1 MEIPIDRGCQV
12 LRLEVPVAKGSS
24 REDEVELLPD
34 LSQLAEG
41 GHMVSAAVL
50 AAKAK
55 AFDDGL
61 MAAVEL
67 AADRGAGRL
76 RGKNELLAGW
86 LERSMVTPE
95 AAAHLWAGLRLRGL
109 QPPVPPD
116 VEQLGLPAMTEFLGA
131 RERSHP
137 LAFYSWSP
145 ELVGIFRRDRFLQ
158 SPLESGRAQTL
169 LDSLGPGRETYEA
182 HLRLAGRLTN
192 PLVEEPSALG
202 RSGVRWAVFPPSRA
216 VETDL
221 ARQLLGQDPIP
232 EGFDLI
238 DELMGRVE
246 QGQLSLRPGPEDGWY
261 AHQQWCLEPLLRP
274 DEALESPRV
283 ERGKGYQAC
292 LREMCRAVLAMTRET
307 HVKQLELPRLG
318 CASWR
323 ERPEVRPSLS
333 LEPLVT
339 YYQRRAESYAFAR
352 QVLEE
357 AFGRQ
362 ALSGLMARQTREGP
376 AELPLSQELDFME
389 ALFRGC
395 ASQSAFEVGL
405 PWPVADRR
413 VAQDWV
419 KNLAG
424 DPDVGQDVRCLVP
437 LYFDEQ
443 RRCLKVLAV
452 LGYAYRPLEVSYVR
466 PPAVPEGVEV
476 AFATDHEPLFYPVA
490 IEVHCRRLLDRDE
503 FRSLCDRHPPTLSA
517 LRAALESL

>member
-1 MEIPIDRGCQV
+1 MEIQIDRSGQV

-24 REDEVELLPD
+24 EEEVELVPD
-34 LSQLAEG
+34 LSELAEN

-86 LERSMVTPE
+86 LERSMAKND
-95 AAAHLWAGLRLRGL
+95 AASHLWVSLRLRGL
-109 QPPVPPD
+109 QPSVPPE
-116 VEQLGLPAMTEFLGA
+116 VEQIGLPAMTEFLGA

-137 LAFYSWSP
+137 LAFYCWNP

-158 SPLESGRAQTL
+158 TPLESGRAQAL
-169 LDSLGPGRETYEA
+169 LDSLGPGREVYEA
-182 HLRLAGRLTN
+182 HLRLAARLTN
-192 PLVEEPSALG
+192 PLVQEPAALG
-202 RSGVRWAVFPPSRA
+202 RPGANWAVFPPSRA
-216 VETDL
+216 LETDL
-221 ARQLLGQDPIP
+221 ARRLLGREPIP
-232 EGFDLI
+232 EGFGLI
-238 DELMGRVE
+238 DELMRRVE
-246 QGQLSLRPGPEDGWY
+246 QGQLSLVPGPEDGWY
-261 AHQQWCLEPLLRP
+261 AHQQWCLEPLLKP
-274 DEALESPRV
+274 DQALESPRV
-283 ERGKGYQAC
+283 ERGEGYQAC
-292 LREMCRAVLAMTRET
+292 LRELCRAVLAMTRET
-307 HVKQLELPRLG
+307 HVKQLELPSLG
-318 CASWR
+318 CAARR
-323 ERPEVRPSLS
+323 ERPQVRPSLS

-362 ALSGLMARQTREGP
+362 ALSALMARQTRQGP
-376 AELPLSQELDFME
+376 VEMPLGPELDFME

-413 VAQDWV
+413 VAQSWL

-437 LYFDEQ
+437 LYFDQQ

-452 LGYAYRPLEVSYVR
+452 LGYAFRPLDVSYVR

-476 AFATDHEPLFYPVA
+476 EFARDREPLFYPVA

-503 FRSLCDRHPPTLSA
+503 FRSLCDRHPPTVSA